1 MDINEFFNRIGQ
13 EQNSAIVRFGSGP
26 PDGAC
31 DRMSS
36 PMLPAERWAHL
47 PLHGPPDTLKTR
59 AHPWL
64 SVPEHPPL
72 PYVPWVRLK
81 VQGPRD
87 AATTEGPIERLPNI
101 LPSVHGRR
109 WPDILGAE
117 SSLFGAS
124 ITLSRAC
131 GAVMAHAQM
140 LSKIRKQSAYITL
153 GLTQHSLRPIAELR
167 KHPEMALLAMS
178 IPCRVG
184 GPDFPQSNRPRPRYL
199 GSRKTHVVS
208 PGDPASVSFA
218 PPSEGRLLSKSR

>member
-1 MDINEFFNRIGQ
+1 VPSMDINEFFNRIGQ

-153 GLTQHSLRPIAELR
+153 GV
-167 KHPEMALLAMS
+167 M
-178 IPCRVG
+178 
-184 GPDFPQSNRPRPRYL
+184 PRRAGSAGSASRY
-199 GSRKTHVVS
+199 H
-208 PGDPASVSFA
+208 AA
-218 PPSEGRLLSKSR
+218 PTS